1 MVKIVPF
8 NDFNNAS
15 RVVLL
20 LTKKDLLQSYRI
32 YKVYK
37 YII

>member
-15 RVVLL
+15 RVVFL